1 MSIDRDTFDQSSE
14 EALADLSHP
23 DLVLGF
29 LRANEERAFEAS
41 EIARQ
46 TGLAEGAVST
56 ALSRLKKRGL
66 VEHKATFWAITD
78 DESRLQDLQ
87 GYERATKLFDDRYGE
102 EDAEEWEKHVPERS
116 HPNVEDDA

>member
-1 MSIDRDTFDQSSE
+1 MSIDRETFEQSSE

-29 LRANEERAFEAS
+29 LHANAERAFEAS

-46 TGLAEGAVST
+46 TELDEAAVST

-66 VEHKATFWAITD
+66 VEHKATYWAITD
-78 DESRLQDLQ
+78 DESRLQDFR
-87 GYERATKLFDDRYGE
+87 GYERATKLFNDRYGE
-102 EDAEEWEKHVPERS
+102 EDADEWEGHVPERS
-116 HPNVEDDA
+116 HPNDEDDA